1 MLQAEEAYRA
11 SEKGMTLIEGLA
23 TLALCSMVTVVAAGV
38 FGRMTQQSSTRALA
52 TTFQSLL
59 AEATTRAVTER
70 NTVSVVF
77 MENERG
83 CYGRLYRDGD
93 FDGVNREDITSGVDR
108 PISSS
113 VYLRA
118 GLAFAGLP
126 PAVQTDPLG
135 NPISGSEGARFGR
148 GDILSFTPLGNA
160 TPGSLYLRDLKGRE
174 AWAFRVA
181 GLGGRV
187 RVFHWFKGRWEQVQ

>member
-1 MLQAEEAYRA
+1 
-11 SEKGMTLIEGLA
+11 MTLIEGLA
-23 TLALCSMVTVVAAGV
+23 ALAICSMVTVVAAGV
-38 FGRMTQQSSTRALA
+38 FGRLTQQSSTRALV

-70 NTVSVVF
+70 NTVGVVF
-77 MENERG
+77 EENERG

-93 FDGVNREDITSGVDR
+93 FDGINREDITAGVDL

-118 GLAFAGLP
+118 GFAFAGLP
-126 PAVQTDPLG
+126 PSVTADPLG
-135 NPISGSEGARFGR
+135 NPISGDEGARFGR

-160 TPGSLYLRDLKGRE
+160 TPGSLYLRDLRGEE

-187 RVFHWFKGRWEQVQ
+187 RVFHWWKGRWQQSQ